1 MFFVIPSIF
10 QYAKNPDFIGFLTS
24 RVKSTNEGKVIND
37 CFGLFSYQNR
47 KLICASASHSGTT
60 PA

>member
-10 QYAKNPDFIGFLTS
+10 QHAENLDFTGFLTH

-37 CFGLFSYQNR
+37 CFGLF
-47 KLICASASHSGTT
+47 
-60 PA
+60 